1 MSSFALPTTL
11 AEYEANRKDL
21 ILADRAQRAD
31 HKKGQLSKL
40 EDLADKVIRQVRAA
54 EAASIWS
61 LEYEGIPHP
70 FPGMEFLTGRSIIVQ
85 TKLFEILGKMP
96 KGGLLHAHLDA
107 TVNVSFLLKA
117 AMNYPA
123 VHVRAST
130 ALNATNIGSVLP
142 EMSVLP
148 QQLRTS
154 SDITLT
160 DHNYIPDTWVPM
172 VKARESFDSQ
182 LGGPEGFDR
191 WITAALTINPTEA
204 YVTHNTVTKIW
215 QKFASTFVVSA
226 PLVRYEPIQREYI
239 REFILSS
246 IADGISYVEP
256 RINFLRDAIPFI
268 AEDGQRQLTHKEVL
282 KDFQKVVDDVKAELK
297 AQGREDEFIGAKI
310 IYSTIRFITPEEL
323 EWYLRDC
330 IALKK
335 EFPHLI
341 AGFDLVGDENVLK
354 PLTYY
359 LEPLLKFREMQK
371 EAGVSEIPFIFHGGE
386 TLGDGTEADMNLY
399 DAILLG
405 TKRIG
410 HGFSLVKHPKLIELC
425 KERGIAIE
433 VCPIS
438 NEILRLTSSMHMHPL
453 PVLLNQGVS
462 VALCSDD
469 PSVFGNMGLTFD
481 YFQVLAASEITG
493 LIQLGEMAKDSIK
506 FSSMEEEEKKDA
518 LAAWQKRWEVFLE
531 YAASEGQKFLAQFEG
546 MKVSG

>member
-1 MSSFALPTTL
+1 MSSSVPSAIE
-11 AEYEANRKDL
+11 EYEANRKEL
-21 ILADRAQRAD
+21 IFADRAQRAD
-31 HKKGQLSKL
+31 HKKGQLSEL
-40 EDLADKVIRQVRAA
+40 EVLADKVIREVRAT
-54 EAASIWS
+54 EAASIWNR
-61 LEYEGIPHP
+61 EYEGIPHP

-85 TKLFEILGKMP
+85 TKLFKILGKMP

-107 TVNVSFLLKA
+107 TVNVSFLLKT
-117 AMNYPA
+117 AMKYPA
-123 VHVRAST
+123 MHVRAST
-130 ALNATNIGSVLP
+130 ALNATNIGHVLP
-142 EMSVLP
+142 EMSALP
-148 QQLRTS
+148 QHLRTAGE
-154 SDITLT
+154 IALT
-160 DHNYIPDTWVPM
+160 NHDYIPDTWVPM
-172 VKARESFDSQ
+172 LKARESFDPK
-182 LGGPEGFDR
+182 LGGPDGFDR

-215 QKFASTFVVSA
+215 QKFQSTFIVSA
-226 PLVRYEPIQREYI
+226 PLVRYQPIQRQYI

-268 AEDGQRQLTHKEVL
+268 AEDGQRQLAHREVL
-282 KDFQKVVDDVKAELK
+282 KDFEDVVGEVKAELK
-297 AQGREDEFIGAKI
+297 ANGREDDFIAAKI
-310 IYSTIRFITPEEL
+310 IYSTIRFITPAEL

-425 KERGIAIE
+425 KEREIAVE

-453 PVLLNQGVS
+453 PVLLNQGVP

-506 FSSMEEEEKKDA
+506 FSSMEPEEKAHA
-518 LAAWQKRWEVFLE
+518 LGAWQKRWEIFLE
-531 YAASEGQKFLAQFEG
+531 YAVVEGQKFLT
-546 MKVSG
+546 

>member
-1 MSSFALPTTL
+1 MSAFTIPRTL
-11 AEYEANRKDL
+11 AGYEASRKEL
-21 ILADRAQRAD
+21 IMTDRAQRAD
-31 HKKGQLSKL
+31 YKKGELSEL
-40 EDLADKVIRQVRAA
+40 EALADKTIRQVRRA

-70 FPGMEFLTGRSIIVQ
+70 FPGMEFLTGRRIIVQ

-117 AMNYPA
+117 AMKYPA
-123 VHVRAST
+123 IHVRAST
-130 ALNATNIGSVLP
+130 ALDATNIGSVLP
-142 EMSVLP
+142 QLSALP
-148 QQLRTS
+148 EELRTS
-154 SDITLT
+154 GDVALT
-160 DHNYIPDTWVPM
+160 DTNYLSGTWVPIA
-172 VKARESFDSQ
+172 KARETFDPQ
-182 LGGPEGFDR
+182 LGGPEGFDS
-191 WITAALTINPTEA
+191 WLTAAMTINPTEA

-215 QKFASTFVVSA
+215 QKFTSTFVVSA
-226 PLVRYEPIQREYI
+226 PLVRYQPIQKEYI

-256 RINFLRDAIPFI
+256 RINFLRDAIPFV
-268 AEDGQRQLTHKEVL
+268 AEDGQRPLTHREVL
-282 KDFQKVVDDVKAELK
+282 KDFQTVVGDVKAELR
-297 AQGREDEFIGAKI
+297 AQGREDELIGAKI
-310 IYSTIRFITPEEL
+310 IYTTIRFITVEEL
-323 EWYLRDC
+323 EWYLQDC

-335 EFPHLI
+335 EFPDLI
-341 AGFDLVGDENVLK
+341 AGFDLVGDENVLR

-359 LEPLLKFREMQK
+359 LEPLLKFREMQ
-371 EAGVSEIPFIFHGGE
+371 EQAGVSEIPFIFHAGE

-410 HGFSLVKHPKLIELC
+410 HGFSLVKHPKLMELC

-493 LIQLGEMAKDSIK
+493 LIQLGEMAKDSIR
-506 FSSMEEEEKKDA
+506 FSSMDAEEMTRA
-518 LAAWQKRWEVFLE
+518 LAAWQRRWEVFLE
-531 YAASEGQKFLAQFEG
+531 YAASEGQKFLAQVEA
-546 MKVSG
+546 

>member
-1 MSSFALPTTL
+1 MSSSVPSAIE
-11 AEYEANRKDL
+11 EYEANRKEL
-21 ILADRAQRAD
+21 IFADRAQRAD
-31 HKKGQLSKL
+31 HKKGQLSEL
-40 EDLADKVIRQVRAA
+40 EVLADKVIREVRAT
-54 EAASIWS
+54 EAASIWNR
-61 LEYEGIPHP
+61 EYEGIPHP

-85 TKLFEILGKMP
+85 TKLFKILGKGCLPRSTMP

-107 TVNVSFLLKA
+107 TVNVSFLLKT
-117 AMNYPA
+117 AMKYPA
-123 VHVRAST
+123 MHVRAST
-130 ALNATNIGSVLP
+130 ALNATNIGHVLP
-142 EMSVLP
+142 EMSALP
-148 QQLRTS
+148 QHLRTAGE
-154 SDITLT
+154 IALT
-160 DHNYIPDTWVPM
+160 NHDYIPDTWVPM
-172 VKARESFDSQ
+172 LKARESFDPK
-182 LGGPEGFDR
+182 LGGPDGFDR

-215 QKFASTFVVSA
+215 QKFQSTFIVSA
-226 PLVRYEPIQREYI
+226 PLVRYQPIQRQYI

-268 AEDGQRQLTHKEVL
+268 AEDGQRQLAHREVL
-282 KDFQKVVDDVKAELK
+282 KDFEDVVGEVKAELK
-297 AQGREDEFIGAKI
+297 ANGREDDFIAAKI
-310 IYSTIRFITPEEL
+310 IYSTIRFITPAEL

-425 KERGIAIE
+425 KERGIAVE

-453 PVLLNQGVS
+453 PVLLNQGVP

-506 FSSMEEEEKKDA
+506 FSSMEPEEKAHA
-518 LAAWQKRWEVFLE
+518 LGAWQKRWEIFLE
-531 YAASEGQKFLAQFEG
+531 YAVIEGQKFLT
-546 MKVSG
+546 